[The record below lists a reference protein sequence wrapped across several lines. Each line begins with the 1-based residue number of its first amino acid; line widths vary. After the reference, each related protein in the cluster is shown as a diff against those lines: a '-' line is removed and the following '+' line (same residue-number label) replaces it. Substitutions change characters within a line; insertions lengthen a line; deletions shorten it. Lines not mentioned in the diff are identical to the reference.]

1 MGSPSSSDS
10 DEQPNKARVAE
21 SQAAE
26 PLRRMGVT
34 PAKRSARWLSSQ
46 PSRRQR
52 RFLGGHCR
60 VVARSVDPRE
70 KGPHMVESL
79 KLRSLVDARYWL
91 LPALLCVAC
100 AGRGAP
106 LATAPGSSTGPD
118 GAQADSSAPADGS
131 GRGSSATNAGPGSAR
146 PAAPLP
152 GGEEPT
158 PDKALP
164 ELRVEPL
171 GMHVGGGKNDAEE
184 KAPFHRAL
192 ERKFPAFLE
201 CYRLAE
207 DPWSGGSFGID
218 IKIARA
224 GGKPVVEQPRTKI
237 RGSGFQD
244 CMLAAFGNADFD
256 KPKAGPTVISYSVRF
271 TLVGTKPKR

>member
-1 MGSPSSSDS
+1 MSPR
-10 DEQPNKARVAE
+10 RVL
-21 SQAAE
+21 
-26 PLRRMGVT
+26 P
-34 PAKRSARWLSSQ
+34 
-46 PSRRQR
+46 PSTQ
-52 RFLGGHCR
+52 G
-60 VVARSVDPRE
+60 PRC
-70 KGPHMVESL
+70 
-79 KLRSLVDARYWL
+79 L
-91 LPALLCVAC
+91 LAALLCVAC

-106 LATAPGSSTGPD
+106 LASTPGTSLGPD
-118 GAQADSSAPADGS
+118 GTPASAPATATNSDGS
-131 GRGSSATNAGPGSAR
+131 PAGPVAPVGSR

-152 GGEEPT
+152 GGDEPT

-207 DPWSGGSFGID
+207 DPWTGGSFGID
-218 IKIARA
+218 IKIPRA
-224 GGKPVVEQPRTKI
+224 GGRPVVEQPRTKI
-237 RGSGFQD
+237 RGAGFQD
-244 CMLAAFGNADFD
+244 CMVAAVSSAEFE

>member
-1 MGSPSSSDS
+1 
-10 DEQPNKARVAE
+10 
-21 SQAAE
+21 
-26 PLRRMGVT
+26 
-34 PAKRSARWLSSQ
+34 
-46 PSRRQR
+46 
-52 RFLGGHCR
+52 
-60 VVARSVDPRE
+60 
-70 KGPHMVESL
+70 MVESF
-79 KLRSLVDARYWL
+79 KLRSSTQPRYWL
-91 LPALLCVAC
+91 LAALSCVAC

-106 LATAPGSSTGPD
+106 LASPGTSTGPD
-118 GAQADSSAPADGS
+118 GASADSSTPNAAA
-131 GRGSSATNAGPGSAR
+131 SAAGTSTTSQAPGSAR
-146 PAAPLP
+146 PPAPLP

-218 IKIARA
+218 IKIPRA
-224 GGKPVVEQPRTKI
+224 GGNPVVEQPRTKI
-237 RGSGFQD
+237 RGPGFQD
-244 CMLAAFGNADFD
+244 CMLAAIGGASFE

-271 TLVGTKPKR
+271 TLVGAKPKR